1 MIGVALIMVIR
12 QIKKI
17 TVKTRKHPMPQ
28 TPEQTALDRIRQAA
42 DSGAESLDL
51 SNLDL
56 TSLPPH
62 PFLSVHPFT
71 IR

>member
-1 MIGVALIMVIR
+1 
-12 QIKKI
+12 
-17 TVKTRKHPMPQ
+17 MPQ

-51 SNLDL
+51 SSLGL
-56 TSLPPH
+56 TSLLTPYPLSAH
-62 PFLSVHPFT
+62 PLT